1 MKAYGNGTL
10 ELPSSTNANI
20 DTLGA
25 KSAITREYLFSKNAI
40 NGGTD
45 NYVLTNAGANTP
57 TWELL
62 EQNNMKATFI
72 DQNLTT

>member
-1 MKAYGNGTL
+1 MILAYADGSVTF
-10 ELPSSTNANI
+10 PAITNSLI
-20 DTLGA
+20 DTRGT

-40 NGGTD
+40 NGGLD

-62 EQNNMKATFI
+62 E
-72 DQNLTT
+72 